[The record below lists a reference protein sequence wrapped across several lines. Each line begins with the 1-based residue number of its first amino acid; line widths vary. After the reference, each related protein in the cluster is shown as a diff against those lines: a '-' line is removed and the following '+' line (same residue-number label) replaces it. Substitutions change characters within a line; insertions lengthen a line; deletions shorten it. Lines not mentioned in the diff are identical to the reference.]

1 MKTLASVFL
10 FIVIALIQ
18 ACSDGDTSVDSLPVS
33 EGPVPNDFV
42 GTYVGTLS
50 ATARSGFL
58 EESATNPITIIV
70 SPDNTLRF
78 QGDDPEEVFVTTIGS
93 NGNFNGSIPVDVDDC
108 SGTVDVSGNVDGTVA
123 SGDLGGTGDC
133 SGLSVGVSGDFSA
146 IRQ

>member
-1 MKTLASVFL
+1 MK
-10 FIVIALIQ
+10 ALISITLFSALSLLQ
-18 ACSDGDTSVDSLPVS
+18 ACSNGDTSVDSLPVS
-33 EGPVPNDFV
+33 DGPVPNNLV

-58 EESATNPITIIV
+58 EESSTAPITIIV

-78 QGDDPEEVFVTTIGS
+78 EGDDPEEVFVTTVGA
-93 NGNFNGSIPVDVDDC
+93 NGNFNGSIPIDVDDC

-133 SGLSVGVSGDFSA
+133 SGLSVGVSGDFNA
-146 IRQ
+146 TRQ